1 MDGGMSG
8 WRDGWMGVRAGE
20 RAGVGAGKGA
30 GVIILVGRVEGRG
43 VRVVSSQYSIVIV
56 IVGKVEGRGMG
67 EWGRVGWEWNFA
79 YVNGVVIKGM
89 ECGGGVI
96 GAEWR

>member
-1 MDGGMSG
+1 M
-8 WRDGWMGVRAGE
+8 
-20 RAGVGAGKGA
+20 
-30 GVIILVGRVEGRG
+30 
-43 VRVVSSQYSIVIV
+43 

-67 EWGRVGWEWNFA
+67 ERGRVRWEWNFA

-89 ECGGGVI
+89 ECVGGVI